1 MIITPGENVDFS
13 TAAQVLASAEGE
25 GVVSPYVFG
34 GFGLAVLIVALIVT
48 LMINVD
54 R

>member
-1 MIITPGENVDFS
+1 MDFS

-34 GFGLAVLIVALIVT
+34 GVGLGALILLLIIT
-48 LMINVD
+48 LMINVN

>member
-1 MIITPGENVDFS
+1 MNFS

-25 GVVSPYVFG
+25 GVVSPYLIG
-34 GFGLAVLIVALIVT
+34 GVGLGVLLLLLVIT
-48 LMINVD
+48 LMINVN

>member
-1 MIITPGENVDFS
+1 MNFS
-13 TAAQVLASAEGE
+13 LATQVVASAEGE

-34 GFGLAVLIVALIVT
+34 AVGLGTLIVLLIIT
-48 LMINVD
+48 LMINVN

>member
-1 MIITPGENVDFS
+1 MDFV
-13 TAAQVLASAEGE
+13 AAANVLASAEGE
-25 GVVSPYVFG
+25 GVVNPFVYGAV
-34 GFGLAVLIVALIVT
+34 GLAVLIVLLIIT

>member
-1 MIITPGENVDFS
+1 MDFS

-34 GFGLAVLIVALIVT
+34 GVGFGALILLLIIT
-48 LMINVD
+48 LMINVN